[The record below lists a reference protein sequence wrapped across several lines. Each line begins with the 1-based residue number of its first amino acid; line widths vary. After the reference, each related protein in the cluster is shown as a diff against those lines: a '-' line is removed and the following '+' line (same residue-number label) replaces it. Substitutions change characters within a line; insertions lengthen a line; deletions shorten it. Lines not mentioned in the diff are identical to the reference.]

1 MYNDIS
7 DDEIIYMIKEDE
19 DYYDMMLQK
28 YKPLALSICKKY
40 LKNAKKIGYEIEDLM
55 QIANMGMVDAIRNYR
70 TQGNTSF
77 YTFLLTCVK
86 ID

>member
-40 LKNAKKIGYEIEDLM
+40 LKMLKNRL
-55 QIANMGMVDAIRNYR
+55 
-70 TQGNTSF
+70 
-77 YTFLLTCVK
+77 
-86 ID
+86 

>member
-19 DYYDMMLQK
+19 DYYDMMFQK

-40 LKNAKKIGYEIEDLM
+40 L
-55 QIANMGMVDAIRNYR
+55 
-70 TQGNTSF
+70 
-77 YTFLLTCVK
+77 
-86 ID
+86 